1 MASNLNNNPYPFI
14 DIEALID
21 CLKTLKQIR
30 SGELRNKI
38 NKEIPIILK
47 NLSKKISIL
56 TVN

>member
-1 MASNLNNNPYPFI
+1 MESNLNNNPYPFI

-21 CLKTLKQIR
+21 YLKTLKQIR
-30 SGELRNKI
+30 SGELRSKI
-38 NKEIPIILK
+38 NKEILIILK

>member
-1 MASNLNNNPYPFI
+1 MVSNLNNNPYPFI

-21 CLKTLKQIR
+21 YLKTLKQIR

-38 NKEIPIILK
+38 NKEILNIL
-47 NLSKKISIL
+47 NNFSKKISIL